1 MMRAIDGTFVV
12 DIKDSGE
19 VVLKTRRWWK
29 AKVYMS
35 PDLARMLAIDL
46 MDAALAV
53 ERRNGKNDAELP
65 PF

>member
-1 MMRAIDGTFVV
+1 MRAIDGTFVV

-19 VVLKTRRWWK
+19 VVLKTSRWWK

-53 ERRNGKNDAELP
+53 ERRNGKDDAELP

>member
-1 MMRAIDGTFVV
+1 MRAIDGTFVV

-53 ERRNGKNDAELP
+53 ERRAGKDDAELP

>member
-1 MMRAIDGTFVV
+1 MRAIDGTFVI
-12 DIKDSGE
+12 DIADSGE

-53 ERRNGKNDAELP
+53 ERRNGKDDAELP